1 MWGAE
6 CDFAPQV
13 NIICSKIRLDF
24 GGVSLAELIDITMG
38 ELLKR
43 TAAKYPS
50 RTAIEFLGRIW
61 TWEEVDRASDDLAKG
76 LLAHGVYKGCHVGIF
91 APDRPSFIIFMM
103 AIVKT
108 GAVAVLINPM
118 LGSNELEVLLRNS
131 DVEYLGV
138 GTCHKNRDLRETVRG
153 LSPLPLLK
161 ETIFIGDTLDDSEEA
176 QKLVRDGLEYEK
188 TTEGRDCL
196 AKAAAEVK
204 PSDIATIL
212 FTSGTT
218 GTPKAVLI
226 THHSRVNNAILQA
239 EDLRATCEDRFCV
252 AIPMFHCFCL
262 SATVLAALSVGAT
275 ICLPENN
282 RTANVMKVLS
292 EQRCTVFNAVPTL
305 FFALMARPDFS
316 EYDISALRIGI
327 IGGAGY
333 TPEQFKRIERS
344 FGFRLLSSL
353 GMTEATGGVTI
364 TDPEDS
370 IEVRSTTVGHFM
382 KHTYGVILDLKTGE
396 ELPPMKEGEICLS
409 GYLVMKGYYKQPE
422 LTRQAIDEQGRLHTG
437 DMGYLDHDG
446 NLHMTGRIKELI
458 IRGGENI
465 SPVQIETY
473 LLQHDRRIERVK
485 VIGIPDEHYG
495 EEICACVI
503 LRQGET
509 MSEEEVRDIIRRNL
523 APYKVPRYVLFFDS
537 FPTSSQGKVIIGEL
551 QSAALSRLKGR

>member
-1 MWGAE
+1 MGGE
-6 CDFAPQV
+6 VDFAPHKTL
-13 NIICSKIRLDF
+13 IF
-24 GGVSLAELIDITMG
+24 GGIFLAELIDITMG

-43 TAAKYPS
+43 TAAEYPTS
-50 RTAIEFLGRIW
+50 SAIEFLGRTW
-61 TWEEVDRASDDLAKG
+61 TWEDVDRVSDDIARG

-91 APDRPSFIIFMM
+91 APDRPSFVIFMM
-103 AIVKT
+103 AIVKI
-108 GAVAVLINPM
+108 GAVSVLINPM
-118 LGSNELEVLLRNS
+118 FGGSELETLLKNT

-138 GTCHKNRDLRETVRG
+138 GTCHKNRDLRETVGG
-153 LSPLPLLK
+153 LSVLPLLQ
-161 ETIFIGDTLDDSEEA
+161 ETIFIGDSLDDSDDI
-176 QKLVRDGLEYEK
+176 QKLISDGLEFEK
-188 TTEGRDCL
+188 TPEGRNCL
-196 AKAAAEVK
+196 AKAVAEVK
-204 PSDIATIL
+204 PSDVANIL

-262 SATVLAALSVGAT
+262 SATVMAALSVGAT
-275 ICLPENN
+275 ICIPENN

-292 EQRCTVFNAVPTL
+292 ERRCTVFNAVPTL

-333 TPEQFKRIERS
+333 TPEQFKRIER
-344 FGFRLLSSL
+344 GFDFCLLSSL

-364 TDPEDS
+364 TTPEDT
-370 IEVRSTTVGHFM
+370 IEVRSTTVGRFM

-396 ELPPMKEGEICLS
+396 ELPPMKEGEICIS

-422 LTRQAIDEQGRLHTG
+422 LTLKAIDEQGRLHTG

-509 MSEEEVRDIIRRNL
+509 MTEEEVRDIIRKNL
-523 APYKVPRYVLFFDS
+523 AYYKVPRYVLFFDAL
-537 FPTSSQGKVIIGEL
+537 PTSSQGKVIIGEL
-551 QSAALSRLKGR
+551 LSSALSRIKEQGGK